1 MSASDLCKGYAACKE
16 RTKLYMADSPW
27 MRKKFLTD
35 KLMEAIESD
44 RVEEAKIVK
53 DLLRNEAQ
61 KKTWGGI
68 HRTMGK
74 SGGGRSDG
82 GTKTSG
88 GWRRYQ
94 LRQQVNGGRSLSD
107 GD

>member
-1 MSASDLCKGYAACKE
+1 MSASELCKGYAACKE
-16 RTKLYMADSPW
+16 RTKLYMADSSW

-35 KLMEAIESD
+35 KLMEAIEND
-44 RVEEAKIVK
+44 RIEEAKIVK
-53 DLLRNEAQ
+53 DQLRDEAQ

-82 GTKTSG
+82 SAKTSG
-88 GWRRYQ
+88 EWRRDRLQ
-94 LRQQVNGGRSLSD
+94 QQVNGGRSLLD